1 MKIKMQLPQFRNETA
16 LLLVTAKQHG
26 VLYVAHDGALDEAAS
41 LEEPKARYSDH
52 EGFFVSSGTGH
63 TASGAVYEE
72 NKQEVIRK
80 FAKKIVAEAE
90 RLVRERGVN
99 SIYLFVPGYVE
110 KEFIRDLPNALKGL
124 VRHTFT
130 GNHVDEHPF
139 KLLEKIQ
146 AERF

>member
-1 MKIKMQLPQFRNETA
+1 MKIQMQLPQFSRETT
-16 LLLVTAKQHG
+16 LLIVTAKQHSVFYLAFNG
-26 VLYVAHDGALDEAAS
+26 VLDKVGG
-41 LEEPKARYSDH
+41 LEEPHEKYSDR

-80 FAKKIVAEAE
+80 FAKKTVAEAE
-90 RLVRERGVN
+90 RLVRERKVDA
-99 SIYLFVPGYVE
+99 IYLFVPDYVASE
-110 KEFIRDLPNALKGL
+110 LKRDLPKSLKDL
-124 VRHTFT
+124 IRHTFS